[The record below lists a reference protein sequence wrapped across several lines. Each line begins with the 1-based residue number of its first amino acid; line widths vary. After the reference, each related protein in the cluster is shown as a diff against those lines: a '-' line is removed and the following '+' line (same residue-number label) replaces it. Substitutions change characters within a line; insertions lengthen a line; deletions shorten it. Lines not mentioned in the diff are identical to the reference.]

1 MADSKRK
8 RIISEVDPKYNS
20 KDWRQKK
27 LRVAAYARVSTDS
40 KDQENSLKNQR
51 EYYEKFIPQHANWEY
66 IGIFSDDGIS
76 GTSVRNRTGFR
87 EMIEACK
94 AGSIDLIV
102 IKDVSRFAR
111 NTTDCLNTVQE
122 LLTLDPPVGIYF
134 ENNNLN
140 TLEAGNKVIL
150 TVLAM
155 FAELD
160 SELKSGSVRFGL
172 QVIFDRGDYLCPT
185 QNLLGYKKDG
195 KYRMVIEPQGAKTV
209 RLIYDL
215 FLSGYSKKEIAS
227 ILTELALPTA
237 KGNLVWSTAAVSGI
251 CRNERYCGDIIMQKS
266 YTVSFLTHQTRRN
279 VGQRRLY
286 YEPEHHEGIV
296 SREEHARA
304 LLLLKANHESPFF
317 NHEYEIKVIKRG
329 LLAGF
334 IPMNPAFGGYDAGH
348 YLGALV
354 MAQIRQIDIES
365 EVAYITGAKRVRRE
379 LFGGK
384 DTAVVTISSHGLL
397 FNTGCVSLLKNTEY
411 VEVLLHPGERLLAV
425 RGCGRRNKNVVPW
438 SGKAIPAK
446 ELSGVL
452 FDLMGWRKSWKY
464 KSTANCFTKNDE
476 QILLFDL
483 SCCEFHLPPNDRG
496 ERPARAVPSDWLSKF
511 GEALPEYM
519 MLCRRALANVL
530 DDWQLDVPASAI
542 QGFTSG
548 IKSLSRKEA
557 ERRISEMRDDDGH
570 QRALRD

>member
-1 MADSKRK
+1 MANTARK

-51 EYYEKFIPQHANWEY
+51 EYYEKFIPQHPNWEY
-66 IGIFSDDGIS
+66 IGIFFDDGIS

-94 AGSIDLIV
+94 AGRIDLIV

-160 SELKSGSVRFGL
+160 SELKSGSVKFGL

-185 QNLLGYKKDG
+185 QNLLGYQKDG
-195 KYRMVIEPQGAKTV
+195 KYRMVIEPQGARTV

-215 FLSGYSKKEIAS
+215 FLSGYSKKGIAD

-237 KGNLVWSTAAVSGI
+237 KGNLEWSSAAVAGI

-279 VGQRRLY
+279 IGQRRLY

-304 LLLLKANHESPFF
+304 LLLLKANHASPFF
-317 NHEYEIKVIKRG
+317 NHEYEIRIIRRG

-354 MAQIRQIDIES
+354 MARIRQVDIRA
-365 EVAYITGAKRVRRE
+365 EVAYIMGAKRVRRE

-384 DTAVVTISSHGLL
+384 DTATVTISRQGLC
-397 FNTGCVSLLKNTEY
+397 FNASCASLLKHTDYAEI
-411 VEVLLHPGERLLAV
+411 LFHPGERLLAV
-425 RGCGRRNKNVVPW
+425 RGCTKRNKNAVGW
-438 SGKAIPAK
+438 SSRLIPAK
-446 ELSGVL
+446 ELSRVL
-452 FDLMGWRKSWKY
+452 FDLMGWQENWKY
-464 KSTANCFTKNDE
+464 KSTANCFSKNDE
-476 QILLFDL
+476 QVLLFDL
-483 SCCEFHLPPNDRG
+483 GCCEFHLPPGEQG
-496 ERPARAVPSDWLSKF
+496 ERPVRAVPSDWLAGF

-530 DDWQLDVPASAI
+530 DVWSIGASATAVP
-542 QGFTSG
+542 GFASG
-548 IKSLSRKEA
+548 VKPLTRKEA
-557 ERRISEMRDDDGH
+557 ERRIAEMGGTNG
-570 QRALRD
+570 